1 MNSATPDTPEG
12 RADALL
18 ATVRRHRR
26 SLDQGTAAMDEGAGD
41 RHRRSLLTKDIAASR
56 KDLDAAV
63 LAAMRAEDGPS
74 DDDLRDASGLDAEE
88 LAALRAQA

>member
-1 MNSATPDTPEG
+1 MTSATPDTPEG

-18 ATVRRHRR
+18 ATIRRHRR

-41 RHRRSLLTKDIAASR
+41 RHRRSLLTKDIAGSR

-63 LAAMRAEDGPS
+63 LAAMRAEGGP
-74 DDDLRDASGLDAEE
+74 DDEALGEASGLDAAE
-88 LAALRAQA
+88 LQALRAQA

>member
-1 MNSATPDTPEG
+1 MTSATPDTPEG

-18 ATVRRHRR
+18 ATIRRHRR

-41 RHRRSLLTKDIAASR
+41 RHRRSLLIKDIAGSR

-63 LAAMRAEDGPS
+63 LAAMRAEGGPS
-74 DDDLRDASGLDAEE
+74 DEAIGEASGLDEAE
-88 LAALRAQA
+88 LQALRAQA

>member
-1 MNSATPDTPEG
+1 MTSATPDTPEG
-12 RADALL
+12 RAAALL

-41 RHRRSLLTKDIAASR
+41 RHRRSLLTKDIAGSR

-63 LAAMRAEDGPS
+63 LAALRAEDGPA
-74 DDDLRDASGLDAEE
+74 DDDLLEASGLEASE
-88 LAALRAQA
+88 LEALRAQA